1 MVASI
6 AWLDSSADEQ
16 RRVREMVALFAQR
29 ESRDEL
35 GIGQIRDVFSDTLF
49 PGTSVLHTRPRY
61 HLIVPWVY
69 RHAARTGRS
78 GADLRARAMITE
90 RRLIERLRDSGD
102 TDGLIGRVAGKS
114 VKILPSNIYWSGL
127 RTYRILTADKSP
139 DTLDAVAS
147 VRTSEADELAARRVG
162 DWDPTL
168 PAPPDGF
175 PEDLAGGLQVQR
187 PEADWLRDRI
197 RGAVPG
203 TLLTHLLVNDRA
215 IEPTSDAPWND
226 PAAYDA
232 PDHLRRTIE
241 HAELFSLTVQGAA
254 LLYNLQIGER
264 YEQSGYTRIE
274 EPVEW
279 YRDRYRDWL
288 EDVRDAADA
297 LTHWDLD
304 DFWVHCLRRN
314 PRISTRTRL
323 FVNAWLAA
331 VIDGRVDDG
340 PDNPDL
346 RALVGDRERSI
357 KRSQSRLVNAKLL
370 GAWSGESGSG
380 RLTYRW
386 LQVRRMVID
395 LQRAWS
401 DDART

>member
-1 MVASI
+1 MVANI

-16 RRVREMVALFAQR
+16 RRIREMALFAQR

-69 RHAARTGRS
+69 RHAARSGRS
-78 GADLRARAMITE
+78 GADLRARATIIE

-114 VKILPSNIYWSGL
+114 VKILPSSIYWSGL

-139 DTLDAVAS
+139 DTLDAVT
-147 VRTSEADELAARRVG
+147 TSEADELTARPTA

-168 PAPPDGF
+168 PAASDGF
-175 PEDLAGGLQVQR
+175 PDDLVGGLQVQR

-197 RGAVPG
+197 RAVVPD
-203 TLLTHLLVNDRA
+203 TLLTHLLVNDSRLD
-215 IEPTSDAPWND
+215 PTSDAPWSD
-226 PAAYDA
+226 PAAYEV
-232 PDHLRRTIE
+232 PDDIGRMIE
-241 HAELFSLTVQGAA
+241 HAELFSLAIHGAA

-264 YEQSGYTRIE
+264 YVEAGYTRIDQ
-274 EPVEW
+274 PIDW
-279 YRDRYRDWL
+279 YRERYQEWL
-288 EDVRDAADA
+288 DDVRDAADSLA
-297 LTHWDLD
+297 HWNLD
-304 DFWVHCLRRN
+304 DFWAHCLDRN
-314 PRISTRTRL
+314 PRISTRTQL
-323 FVNAWLAA
+323 FVSAWITSI
-331 VIDGRVDDG
+331 IDGRTDDG
-340 PDNPDL
+340 PDNGAL
-346 RALVGDRERSI
+346 RTLVGDRERSI
-357 KRSQSRLVNAKLL
+357 KRSQSRLVNDKLL

-395 LQRAWS
+395 MQRAWGG
-401 DDART
+401 DAGT